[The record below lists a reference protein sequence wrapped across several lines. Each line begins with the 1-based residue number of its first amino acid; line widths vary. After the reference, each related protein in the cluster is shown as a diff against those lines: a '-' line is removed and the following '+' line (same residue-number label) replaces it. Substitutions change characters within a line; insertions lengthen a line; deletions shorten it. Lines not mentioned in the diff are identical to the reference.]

1 LRRKG
6 ELAAHPPMRHTVRV
20 VDNVDAVA
28 DYLVTREEV
37 AYLQGRR
44 QSLPQRRLAC

>member
-28 DYLVTREEV
+28 AAAAAAAATTIVFVGVYSYCL
-37 AYLQGRR
+37 
-44 QSLPQRRLAC
+44 

>member
-6 ELAAHPPMRHTVRV
+6 ELAAHPPMRHKVGV

-28 DYLVTREEV
+28 AAAAAAATTIVFVGVYSYCL
-37 AYLQGRR
+37 
-44 QSLPQRRLAC
+44 